1 MCLTSVAT
9 VTTAVF
15 NLIIESKV
23 ILILFYYLANQ
34 IFVPIILGQI
44 SKQFS
49 IPNNLLD
56 VLKKINLRCIFWGVV
71 WDLGVRVCMPRC
83 ALIHHLLAYLD
94 IRNINYQIIISPV
107 KMVHMVENTIFW
119 PSHQSPFHG
128 KECPGKNML
137 SIGWGVH
144 DIVNSR
150 VDEYVQGWIPRI
162 KLITLVVY
170 ILCSDPPLSR
180 HKLTQFRS
188 KIFRRVH
195 LCSSVHAPERSKD
208 L

>member
-94 IRNINYQIIISPV
+94 IRNINYQIIISLV
-107 KMVHMVENTIFW
+107 KMVHMVE
-119 PSHQSPFHG
+119 
-128 KECPGKNML
+128 
-137 SIGWGVH
+137 
-144 DIVNSR
+144 
-150 VDEYVQGWIPRI
+150 
-162 KLITLVVY
+162 
-170 ILCSDPPLSR
+170 
-180 HKLTQFRS
+180 TQFS
-188 KIFRRVH
+188 DLAIRVH
-195 LCSSVHAPERSKD
+195 SMVRNALVKICSVLGEEYMI